1 QLAPGRQT
9 ADVLRSSLAAMRET
23 AILRLGGDIVA
34 AAFGPRLGR
43 LLVASSNGRAGIYD
57 RAGHRLA
64 MLPRQPTLTA
74 AVWSSDGMDFATGR
88 FDGRVTIWHG
98 QGTVSPIRYVSTP
111 SPVTTLSF
119 VRTTLLI
126 GSGTHV

>member
-43 LLVASSNGRAGIYD
+43 LLVASSNGRAGLYD

-74 AVWSSDGMDFATGR
+74 AAWSPDGAAFPSGSFNGR
-88 FDGRVTIWHG
+88 GPIW
-98 QGTVSPIRYVSTP
+98 QGPGSLSQLRRLISTP
-111 SPVTTLSF
+111 SPVTALSF
-119 VRTTLLI
+119 DRTTLLV
-126 GSGTHV
+126 GS